1 MSYEIRIRPGVLIIE
16 RKDGIFV
23 GHVGDQLIL
32 PDLHL
37 RAVLRRLLKW
47 QSIEEIH
54 YESAEVT
61 PEDLTNVV
69 KQLHMKNFLEK
80 RNPGVLE
87 PEIVITHMNEIGLA
101 VAPQFYED
109 GFSVSTWDKR
119 NVQLADVHGAF
130 VRVANHKETFQEI
143 LSSQLREMINS
154 GHVLKNADRT
164 PSTSSLNSSVN
175 APLHSTLHTSRRDSR
190 FKNPPS
196 GAELRDNREQLI
208 ALVTTYPEPELL
220 AFLME
225 NQITHL
231 FVSATAFGAL
241 IGPLVEPGK
250 SPCFHCVEL
259 HRSDRDP
266 HWQNVALTL
275 FSDRFD
281 RAPAASTHLAS
292 AITADFVRS
301 LVRNERV
308 HQPLARI
315 TTFHLP
321 SAAPITHD
329 WQPRIREEGHTWTFH
344 PECSCHWNGGLS
356 TRVK

>member
-1 MSYEIRIRPGVLIIE
+1 MLV
-16 RKDGIFV
+16 
-23 GHVGDQLIL
+23 
-32 PDLHL
+32 
-37 RAVLRRLLKW
+37 
-47 QSIEEIH
+47 
-54 YESAEVT
+54 
-61 PEDLTNVV
+61 
-69 KQLHMKNFLEK
+69 
-80 RNPGVLE
+80 

-143 LSSQLREMINS
+143 LSAQLREMINS

-175 APLHSTLHTSRRDSR
+175 SPLNSTLHTSRRDSR

-208 ALVTTYPEPELL
+208 VLVTTYPEPELL

-231 FVSATAFGAL
+231 FVSATAIGAL

-275 FSDRFD
+275 FSDRLD
-281 RAPAASTHLAS
+281 RAPTASAHLAS

-329 WQPRIREEGHTWTFH
+329 WQPRIHASIL
-344 PECSCHWNGGLS
+344 P
-356 TRVK
+356 